1 MLRNLFPVWIS
12 LLLGLIACSEKSGN
26 GPELFEKIDPSQS
39 GIDFS
44 NDLTFSNEFNIY
56 TYRNFYNG
64 GGVAIADFDNDGLQD
79 IFLTANQKSNRLY
92 INKGA
97 FRFEDITETAGVKGK
112 SNWSTGVAVADVNA
126 DGWMD
131 IYVCNSGNVAGDN
144 RENELFI
151 NNGNGTFTEKGK
163 EFGVA
168 DSGLSTHSVFFDYDL
183 DGDLD
188 LYILNNSYQA
198 IGSFNLRKSER
209 QKRDPE
215 GGDKLLKNEKGVFKD
230 VSEQAGIYGS
240 VIGFG
245 LGVTAGDVNKDGWP
259 DLYVSNDFFERDYL
273 YINNRNGTF
282 SEVLPHQMNSISGAS
297 MGADMAD
304 INNDTWPDLFV
315 TEMLP
320 ATNKRLKT
328 VTTFEDWNRYQ
339 FGVENSYHHQFTR
352 NMLQLNNG
360 DGTFSE
366 IGRYAGVEATDWSW
380 GALIFDMDNDGWR
393 DLFVSNG
400 IYQDLTN
407 QDFLQYASNESF
419 LKSVLES
426 KKVDYKK
433 LTEIIPSNPVSN
445 FAFLNTGGIRFKN
458 RTKEL
463 GLFEPGFS
471 NGSAYGDLDNDG
483 DLDLVVNNV
492 NMKSF
497 LYRNNSRELQPENH
511 YIAFHLKGSGGN
523 TQAIGSQIYVYTGGN
538 RMYAELFPN
547 RGFQSSIDTR
557 LHFGLGKNI
566 VADSVV
572 INWPDGRATRLK
584 VPAADKIH
592 TIYQDSAQQKTILI
606 QPKISSVLLT
616 KVEAVIPFTHKE
628 NQFVDFDRDKLLYLM
643 TSTEGPRMSQAD
655 VNNDGLAD
663 IFIGGAKEQA
673 GAIFIQQKDGTFKRA
688 DDSIFLNDKIS
699 EDAGSVF
706 FDADQD
712 GDLDLFVASG
722 GNEFS
727 SSSSALSDR
736 LYIND
741 GKGNFKKS
749 TSVAEPGFESTSSVA
764 AADFDADGDL
774 DLFIGIR
781 FKPFRYGKPTSSYLL
796 KNDGSGQ
803 FLDVTETTAP
813 ALIETGMVT
822 DAAWS
827 DIDSDNDPDLI
838 IVGEFMKPKVLINEK
853 GRLIDRSSTFIPENS
868 EGLWNRIKV
877 ADLDNDGDPDF
888 VLANHGE
895 NSKLRAT
902 AEKPLE
908 LVVNDFDSN
917 GTIEH
922 LLCFYEDDKSYPF
935 VLRHDLIQQLPMLK
949 KKYLKYEYFANQTV
963 EDIFSPEQLKDALT
977 LKARYLSTAILE
989 NKKNERWSLKR
1000 LPDEAQLSIMYGI
1013 ELSDLD
1019 GDGITDI
1026 ILGGNLY
1033 GTKPEI
1039 GRYDASY
1046 GVVLKGTGNLNYRPL
1061 KSTESGLRVEGE
1073 IRDFLRIPMAGN
1085 QNDLLIIS
1093 RNNMPVQ
1100 TYLIRKKN

>member
-1 MLRNLFPVWIS
+1 MLRNFFPVWIC
-12 LLLGLIACSEKSGN
+12 LLCGLLSCSEQTEQT
-26 GPELFEKIDPSQS
+26 PELFEKIEPSYS
-39 GIDFS
+39 GINFS
-44 NDLTFSNEFNIY
+44 NDLAFTEEFNIY

-64 GGVAIADFDNDGLQD
+64 GGVGIADFNNDGLQD

-92 INKGA
+92 INKGS
-97 FRFEDITETAGVKGK
+97 FKFEDITEKAGVQGK
-112 SNWSTGVAVADVNA
+112 SKWSTGVSIADVNA

-131 IYVCNSGNVAGDN
+131 IYVCNSGNVEGDN

-151 NNGNGTFTEKGK
+151 NNSDGTFTEKGK

-168 DSGLSTHSVFFDYDL
+168 DAGLSTHGVFFDYDL

-215 GGDKLLKNEKGVFKD
+215 GGDKLLKNDNGFFRD

-245 LGVTAGDVNKDGWP
+245 LGVTAGDANKDGWP

-282 SEVLPHQMNSISGAS
+282 MEVLPQQMNSISGAS

-304 INNDTWPDLFV
+304 INNDTWPDIFV

-320 ATNKRLKT
+320 ATNGRLKT

-360 DGTFSE
+360 NGTFSE

-393 DLFVSNG
+393 DLYISNG

-419 LKSVLES
+419 IKSVLES

-433 LTEIIPSNPVSN
+433 LTEIIPTNPVSN
-445 FAFLNTGGIRFKN
+445 FAFLNKGGIHFRNK
-458 RTKEL
+458 TKAL
-463 GLFEPGFS
+463 GLYEPGFS
-471 NGSAYGDLDNDG
+471 NGSAYADLDNDG

-497 LYRNNSRELQPENH
+497 LYRNNSEALQPENH
-511 YIAFHLKGSGGN
+511 FISFHLKGTGKN
-523 TQAIGSQIYVYTGGN
+523 TQAIGSRIQLYSGGKQL
-538 RMYAELFPN
+538 YAELFPN
-547 RGFQSSIDTR
+547 RGFQSSTDQR
-557 LHFGLGKNI
+557 LHFGLGKNP

-572 INWPDGRATRLK
+572 IDWPDGRSTRIK
-584 VPAADKIH
+584 MPVADKIH
-592 TIYQDSAQQKTILI
+592 ILYQDSANSKTI
-606 QPKISSVLLT
+606 QNPKSTSTTLLT
-616 KVEAVIPFTHKE
+616 KVASIIPYTHRE

-643 TSTEGPRMSQAD
+643 TSTEGPRLSQSD
-655 VNNDGLAD
+655 VNGDGLAD
-663 IFIGGAKEQA
+663 VFIGGAKEQA
-673 GAIFIQQKDGTFKRA
+673 GAIFIQQPDGSFKKA
-688 DDSIFLNDKIS
+688 DDSMFQKDKTS
-699 EDAGSVF
+699 EDMGSIF

-712 GDLDLFVASG
+712 GDQDLFVASG

-741 GKGNFKKS
+741 GKGQFKKS
-749 TSVAEPGFESTSSVA
+749 TSVAEPGFESTSTVA
-764 AADFDADGDL
+764 AADFDGDGVQ

-781 FKPFRYGKPTSSYLL
+781 LKPFRYGKPTSSFLL
-796 KNDGSGQ
+796 KNDGKGQ

-813 ALIETGMVT
+813 ALSETGMVT
-822 DAAWS
+822 DALWV
-827 DIDSDNDPDLI
+827 DIDSDKDPDLI
-838 IVGEFMKPKVLINEK
+838 IVGEFMKPKVLINEG
-853 GRLIDRSSTFIPENS
+853 GRLVDRTSSFIPENS

-895 NSKLRAT
+895 NSKLRAS
-902 AEKPLE
+902 AKQPLE

-922 LLCFYEDDKSYPF
+922 LLCFFEGGKSYPF
-935 VLRHDLIQQLPMLK
+935 VLRHDLIQQLPALK
-949 KKYLKYEYFANQTV
+949 KKYLKYQDFANQTV
-963 EDIFSPEQLKDALT
+963 KDIFTPEQLKDALT

-989 NKKNERWSLKR
+989 NTGNQKWNFKR
-1000 LPDEAQLSIMYGI
+1000 LPDEAQLSVMFGI
-1013 ELSDLD
+1013 ELSDLNN
-1019 GDGITDI
+1019 DGIIDI

-1046 GVVLKGTGNLNYRPL
+1046 GVVLEGTGNLQYKAL
-1061 KSTESGLRVEGE
+1061 KSDESGLLIEGE
-1073 IRDFLRIPMAGN
+1073 VRDFMRIPLAGN
-1085 QNDLLIIS
+1085 QNDLLIVG
-1093 RNNMPVQ
+1093 RNNLPVQ
-1100 TYLIRKKN
+1100 TFLIRKVK